1 MEECARQEY
10 GAEDEI
16 INTGALWIRLDEAT

>member
-10 GAEDEI
+10 AAEGEI
-16 INTGALWIRLDEAT
+16 INTGALRIRLDEAT